1 MLSLVFKL
9 FMSVSLVLPA
19 LQTTYIPT
27 TAKAALQH
35 PASKDEDLVKSS
47 CRLWWGL
54 PQMKTTSSKDMQ
66 AWAKKVLP
74 TAGKALSKAAE
85 AKKANSKW
93 SQFQLEMATFYGA
106 IYLGTD
112 ITYSGIMFK
121 TSIEQN
127 AVKYLSSVCA
137 KRR

>member
-1 MLSLVFKL
+1 
-9 FMSVSLVLPA
+9 
-19 LQTTYIPT
+19 
-27 TAKAALQH
+27 
-35 PASKDEDLVKSS
+35 
-47 CRLWWGL
+47 
-54 PQMKTTSSKDMQ
+54 MQ

-85 AKKANSKW
+85 AKKSNSKW
-93 SQFQLEMATFYGA
+93 SKFELEMATFYGT

-112 ITYSGIMFK
+112 ITYSRIMFK